1 MKKSVL
7 KIFACTAILSILL
20 LTILSCSKSQT
31 AAVQTKP
38 KEDVSSLK
46 VSEVIKSV
54 EDLTSVSIPDNDEG
68 IIIFISGDVSIRE
81 DGKWYEA
88 VIGDIIKGSNNLVK
102 VGSDSYCEIQFTNR
116 AVIKIQENSE
126 IDLAVINTRTGEAN
140 VNLDMKIGTVL
151 CKVQKLTSEESFRV
165 KTQTAVCGVRGTEF
179 IVLAEN
185 GRDTRLSVKEG
196 AVTVLPRSV
205 DVDNLRSRVA
215 GKGNAVELIDKIERQ
230 APVVKANQEIVIDDK
245 VVANTK
251 KVANNVEVA
260 VTAIEKEK
268 SATVSQASINQLNA
282 AISEQQKV
290 VNTSV
295 GQPKALS
302 EESAK
307 NLAQIDQMQ
316 MLDLNVDLQGNMPK
330 IYKIS
335 VESLTEGAAIELN
348 GKFAGFNSY
357 AGCYVEDS
365 KVSFNISR
373 DGYIPY
379 TFEFSVTNATSKAY
393 KIELVPDPNAKPVPV
408 ERTKEI
414 SVKTLPANADI
425 VIDNKTVGKGSYT
438 NSFDMGA
445 NIVFTAQTAGYTSKT
460 VNVKIDANTPSVIE
474 ILLDKIPD
482 PEKTII
488 FTAVPNDSQIYI
500 NNRAVG
506 KGKHTETIKQG
517 TKVTVSASRNGYAT
531 KTATID
537 VRENTPE
544 SFSLTLDKK
553 PIDIVLSPFSNKI
566 INKVTY
572 SNGRIFAADSSGAI
586 YSSTLE
592 GKSEWKKTTANSP
605 NGNSYLVTAG
615 NTVIFTGTKEML
627 VMDTATGNINNLVA
641 LDTNSTH
648 MFGRR
653 VVPYNNNFIYPR
665 NNSLLISSLMK
676 GAKEE
681 IVNLPV
687 ETGMTPAIWK
697 NTIVI
702 ADIEGNVRMINP
714 TSKTIDAS
722 IKTSAVQPIALNIA
736 ISGDAGYFADRN
748 GTVVAIDFINKKVL
762 WESKI
767 NDSKPNVFTDLVYD
781 NGNLFAYTGSKIF
794 SFNMQTGK
802 EAFAPTESTC
812 APALID
818 GKLYYGNI
826 GGSLI
831 EAEVATGKTLRTI
844 RVNDGTITTV
854 PTLAEGKIVVGTST
868 GKIVVLNP
876 AGF

>member
-1 MKKSVL
+1 MKKSVV
-7 KIFACTAILSILL
+7 KIFVCSAILSILFFS
-20 LTILSCSKSQT
+20 ILSCSKSQT
-31 AAVQTKP
+31 KVVQTKA
-38 KEDVSSLK
+38 KEDVSSSK

-54 EDLTSVSIPDNDEG
+54 EDLTSINIPDNDEG

-102 VGSDSYCEIQFTNR
+102 AGSDSYCEIQFSNR

-126 IDLAVINTRTGEAN
+126 IDLAVINTKTGEAN

-185 GRDTRLSVKEG
+185 GKDTRLSVKEG
-196 AVTVLPRSV
+196 AVTVLPRSI

-215 GKGNAVELIDKIERQ
+215 GKTNASELIDKIEKQ
-230 APVVKANQEIVIDDK
+230 APVVKANQEILIDEK

-251 KVANNVEVA
+251 KVADNVNA
-260 VTAIEKEK
+260 TINTIEKEK
-268 SATVSQASINQLNA
+268 GTTISQASLNSLSA
-282 AISEQQKV
+282 AITEQQKV
-290 VNTSV
+290 INTSV
-295 GQPKALS
+295 GQPKPLS
-302 EESAK
+302 DESAK

-316 MLDLNVDLQGNMPK
+316 LLDLNVDMQGNMPK

-373 DGYIPY
+373 EGYIPY

-393 KIELVPDPNAKPVPV
+393 KIELVPDPNAKPVII
-408 ERTKEI
+408 ERTKEVSI
-414 SVKTLPANADI
+414 KTLPANADI
-425 VIDNKTVGKGSYT
+425 VIENKIVGKGSFT

-445 NIVFTAQTAGYTSKT
+445 NIVFTAQVDGYTSKT

-474 ILLDKIPD
+474 VSLDKIPD

-488 FTAVPNDSQIYI
+488 FTTVPNDSQIYI
-500 NNRAVG
+500 NNKAVG
-506 KGKHTETIKQG
+506 KGKHTETAKQG
-517 TKVTVSASRNGYAT
+517 TKIAVSASRNGYAT
-531 KTATID
+531 KALNVD
-537 VRENTPE
+537 VTKDTPE
-544 SFSLTLDKK
+544 SFSITLDKK
-553 PIDIVLSPFSNKI
+553 PIDIVLSPFTGKV

-572 SNGRIFAADSSGAI
+572 LSGRIFAADATGTI

-592 GKSEWKKTTANSP
+592 GKNDWKKATTNTP
-605 NGNSYLVTAG
+605 NGNSFPIAAG
-615 NTVIFTGTKEML
+615 KTVVFTGTKEML
-627 VMDTATGNINNLVA
+627 VMDPATGKVNNQVA

-653 VVPYNNNFIYPR
+653 VVPYNDNFIYPR

-681 IVNLPV
+681 VVNLPV
-687 ETGMTPAIWK
+687 ETGMTPSLWK
-697 NTIVI
+697 DTIVI

-714 TSKTIDAS
+714 STKAIEAS
-722 IKTSAVQPIALNIA
+722 IKTSAVQPIALSIVM
-736 ISGDAGYFADRN
+736 SGDIGYFADRN
-748 GTVVAIDFINKKVL
+748 GTVVAVDFNNKKVL

-767 NDSKPNVFTDLVYD
+767 NDSKSNVFTDLSYGD
-781 NGNLFAYTGSKIF
+781 GNIFAHTGSKIF

-802 EAFAPTESTC
+802 EAFAPIESTC
-812 APALID
+812 SPAFIE
-818 GKLYYGNI
+818 GKLYYSNI

-831 EAEVATGKTLRTI
+831 EADAATGKTLRTI
-844 RVNDGTITTV
+844 RVNDGTITTQPV
-854 PTLAEGKIVVGTST
+854 FAENKIVVGTST